1 MSRWPPR
8 GQINV
13 IFDGLCSRKLG
24 WLQFHGDMIRPPGV
38 DAFPRLCTAVA
49 DSDNVAGM
57 RLTRLQIMAAATPA
71 VLASLWTLDAR
82 AANNAYAV
90 DAADISEVGSC
101 KVESWISTAT
111 NTDFSAVANP
121 SCAVDIFR
129 PVELSLLTNRFRS
142 DGDWST
148 NIVPKAK
155 TNLVPTGIGKFGFSF
170 YAAGSFDA
178 LTGENLALFAV
189 VPATFRLSETM
200 RINLNAGWLWNRAVD
215 RHYLTYG
222 VGFDWK
228 FTDVLQWTI
237 ETFGQAGAAD
247 IPRVV
252 RPRFQ
257 TGVRYRPNEIFSVD
271 VIYGRNINGEN
282 ANWITIGTTVRFP
295 ELENPVRERS
305 GHL

>member
-1 MSRWPPR
+1 MGHTSLR
-8 GQINV
+8 I
-13 IFDGLCSRKLG
+13 
-24 WLQFHGDMIRPPGV
+24 
-38 DAFPRLCTAVA
+38 AFVT
-49 DSDNVAGM
+49 
-57 RLTRLQIMAAATPA
+57 AAAA
-71 VLASLWTLDAR
+71 SALLAAGRAW
-82 AANNAYAV
+82 AANGAYAV

-121 SCAVDIFR
+121 SCAVNIFR
-129 PVELSLLTNRFRS
+129 PVELSLQTNRARS

-148 NIVPKAK
+148 TIAPKAKWNIVPTA
-155 TNLVPTGIGKFGFSF
+155 IGKFGVSF
-170 YAAGSFDA
+170 YAGGAFDA
-178 LTGENLALFAV
+178 LTGENLTAFAV
-189 VPATFRLSETM
+189 VPATYRLSETM
-200 RINLNAGWLWNRAVD
+200 RINVNAGWLWDRSVD

-237 ETFGQAGAAD
+237 EAFGQAGASD
-247 IPRVV
+247 IPSVT

-271 VIYGRNINGEN
+271 LIYGHNITGEN
-282 ANWITIGTTVRFP
+282 ASWITIGTTIRFP
-295 ELENPVRERS
+295 APESKPARERT